1 LLLLNLLVQRGWFD
15 VRSAA
20 PVLQKSELE
29 TKAAIHRLELAR
41 IAEQPVVTLVDRV
54 PDSEPPAWRFA
65 NVARRQL
72 GSKLEHLLNSQN
84 RQPFIT
90 GWAAHRQRVS
100 STEVSNLLG
109 LSASHANTILTNLA
123 DESYLVP
130 IRKSRRARG
139 GVYYLPAEY
148 IWGGLTD
155 EPCQPTCL
163 SWDNQV
169 VHPMPDDKQT
179 PGPKNSWAHSRS
191 ARRSRSWFPF

>member
-1 LLLLNLLVQRGWFD
+1 MLALGHSLPDIAEIPGPQVRVALVGGVPDKLWMEFLRALAPDTVAKELDLLLLLNLLVQRGWFD

-100 STEVSNLLG
+100 STEVQSAG
-109 LSASHANTILTNLA
+109 LVSQ
-123 DESYLVP
+123 
-130 IRKSRRARG
+130 
-139 GVYYLPAEY
+139 
-148 IWGGLTD
+148 
-155 EPCQPTCL
+155 PCQ
-163 SWDNQV
+163 
-169 VHPMPDDKQT
+169 H
-179 PGPKNSWAHSRS
+179 
-191 ARRSRSWFPF
+191 